1 MLQCRTS
8 QFQTLSL
15 NLQPPS
21 KLVPPLGSLVL
32 NMCLE
37 CLISLCLW
45 LSRVCVFFSPSDS
58 TLNIP
63 PGTIQNA
70 ENSATILFVY
80 FTFSTLET
88 VPNVQEKKT
97 MISLFC
103 IPFCLLQKSK
113 KLSSHA
119 FQCRC
124 LITEACACRLC

>member
-1 MLQCRTS
+1 MKISQFSSWIFCCQKDFSIQFIIVLQCRTS

-88 VPNVQEKKT
+88 VPNRKKNDDF
-97 MISLFC
+97 SLLYSF
-103 IPFCLLQKSK
+103 
-113 KLSSHA
+113 LSVA
-119 FQCRC
+119 K
-124 LITEACACRLC
+124 I